1 MLVSALGLRIQLV
14 YKILPDPEPYKIMK
28 HDPGSGLGFRKY
40 LIIKNLSEN
49 FYLSYCMY
57 IYSTPAVRVQYI
69 VQYSIHIVH
78 CIRSIQQHICCRPC
92 LRTVEKSIFFNFMFK
107 DGLLLIIALL
117 YKTQQSNK
125 KEKSNSRE

>member
-69 VQYSIHIVH
+69 VQYSILYIVY
-78 CIRSIQQHICCRPC
+78 
-92 LRTVEKSIFFNFMFK
+92 EAF
-107 DGLLLIIALL
+107 
-117 YKTQQSNK
+117 SNTYVVGPAYVL
-125 KEKSNSRE
+125 